1 MKKSLKSKPEDGQV
15 DDVHIKLDVDT
26 LEALGANIP
35 SKPPKGYYS
44 IEQLCDG
51 LKIHIRGLMKKI
63 EKLKKEN
70 KVHIIEVY
78 EKNKRNIMCHK
89 KYYKISK

>member
-1 MKKSLKSKPEDGQV
+1 MNKTLKLKPQDVQV
-15 DDVHIKLDVDT
+15 SDVHTKIDVDT
-26 LEALGANIP
+26 LEALGANVP

-51 LKIHIRGLMKKI
+51 LKICVRALMKKL
-63 EKLKKEN
+63 EKLKKDN

-78 EKNKRNIMCHK
+78 EKNKRDIMCYK